1 MTSCGPRLFLSL
13 LLSTGLFT
21 AVVQA
26 ADFYVSPTGND
37 TNPGSLASPWRTI
50 QHAAETVPAG
60 STVFI
65 RDGIY
70 GEKVA
75 IYVSGNA
82 NDGPIVF
89 KAYPGERPVIDGT
102 GLPFDPVNSNALI
115 SIYDQSYVRI
125 EGLTLRNLKTAVRDL
140 VPIGILIENESSHIE
155 IVDNVIHDIETRFNG
170 LDGGD
175 AHGIAVFGSATA
187 PLSHV
192 LISGNELFDLK
203 LGSSEALVL
212 NGNVTDFEVTDNV
225 VRDCN
230 NIGID
235 FIGFEGTGPTPA
247 LDQARD
253 GVCRGNLVFN
263 IDSSFNPAY
272 SGDFTAGGGDTSAG
286 GIYVDGGTRILI
298 EQNVVHHCNIGIE
311 LASEHAGRATSLI
324 TLRNNLIYH
333 NQIGG
338 IFMGGY
344 DTQRGMTRDC
354 QILNNTLFE
363 NDTNQDGNGEIHLQF
378 DVADCVIRNNLLTTN
393 SQGLLIGNPYT
404 QNSGNDVDYQLFFA
418 PSEAQEWQWKNVVY
432 TALAAYRS
440 GSGNDANSLVAA
452 PGFSDA
458 TAFDFRL
465 ASGSPARNGGDPARV
480 VESGETDLN
489 GDIRLGEAR
498 IDHGAFEYRNTPP
511 GPVLAVGGKSQPI
524 SSGDDTPDPGDG
536 TDFGEVNWREGTG
549 VAEFVVTNGGTGT
562 FRPTRF
568 ALESPVAT
576 AFRFQRLFAGIPAG
590 ESRLVRVA
598 FDPPSTGPFEAELVI
613 HGAYASG
620 NTFRFSLAGTGIAPD
635 QLPDQQA
642 GLSPSPLLGDDVYN
656 DSAIGQTAALTMRR
670 KQKSGCAFRSE
681 NDGTLAD
688 RLRMTGTRG
697 NRLVKFAYYRLLS
710 ADRTQ
715 VTAAILSGTE
725 ELSLAAGAGTNYDCR
740 ITRSR
745 RSLGR
750 KLRSLI
756 ALTTQSATL
765 TSLRD
770 RAAVRVA
777 GK

>member
-1 MTSCGPRLFLSL
+1 MTSRGPRFFLSL

-21 AVVQA
+21 AAAQS
-26 ADFYVSPTGND
+26 ADFYVSPGGND

-50 QHAAETVPAG
+50 QHAAETVPPG

-65 RDGIY
+65 REGIY

-75 IYVSGNA
+75 IYSSGNA
-82 NDGPIVF
+82 VDGPVVF

-115 SIYDQSYVRI
+115 SIYDQDHVRI
-125 EGLTLRNLKTAVRDL
+125 EGLTLRNLKTATRDL

-175 AHGIAVFGSATA
+175 AHGIAVFGSAAT

-192 LISGNELFDLK
+192 VISGNELYDLK

-212 NGNVTDFEVTDNV
+212 NGNVTDFAVVDNV

-247 LDQARD
+247 VDQARH

-286 GIYVDGGTRILI
+286 GIYVDGGTDILI
-298 EQNVVHHCNIGIE
+298 EDNVAHHCNIGIE
-311 LASEHAGRATSLI
+311 LASEHAGRATSKI

-378 DVADCVIRNNLLTTN
+378 DVADCVIRNNLLKSN
-393 SQGLLIGNPYT
+393 SQGVLIGNPYT
-404 QNSGNDVDYQLFFA
+404 QNSGNEVDYQLFFA
-418 PSEAQEWQWKNVVY
+418 PGTAQEWQWKNVFY

-452 PGFSDA
+452 PEFADA
-458 TAFDFRL
+458 TAYDFRL
-465 ASGSPARNGGDPARV
+465 AATSPARNSGDPGRV
-480 VESGETDLN
+480 IEPGETDLN
-489 GDIRLGEAR
+489 GAPRLGEAR
-498 IDHGAFEYRNTPP
+498 VDPGALEYRIAPS
-511 GPVLAVGGKSQPI
+511 GAVLAVTGNGLPVSH
-524 SSGDDTPDPGDG
+524 GDTAPDPADG
-536 TDFGEVNWREGTG
+536 TDFSEGTG
-549 VAEFVVTNGGTGT
+549 FAEFIITNSGTEI

-568 ALESPVAT
+568 ALESAGAD
-576 AFRFQRLFAGIPAG
+576 AFRFERLFASIPAG
-590 ESRLVRVA
+590 ESRIVRVA
-598 FDPPSTGPFEAELVI
+598 FAPAATGIYEAEIAVY
-613 HGAYASG
+613 GAREGENVY
-620 NTFRFSLAGTGIAPD
+620 RFSLIGTAPAPD

-642 GLSPSPLLGDDVYN
+642 GLTPSSLLGADVYN
-656 DSAIGQTAALTMRR
+656 LTAIGQTAALPMRKKKR
-670 KQKSGCAFRSE
+670 NSCLFRSE
-681 NDGTLAD
+681 NDGALAD
-688 RLRMTGTRG
+688 DVRVTGTKG
-697 NRLVKFAYYRLLS
+697 NRLLKVAYYRL
-710 ADRTQ
+710 
-715 VTAAILSGTE
+715 VTAGRTTVTGAILAGTE
-725 ELSLAAGAGTNYDCR
+725 QLSLAPGDGANYDCR
-740 ITRSR
+740 IARSR
-745 RSLGR
+745 RSIGR
-750 KLRSLI
+750 KVRHLL
-756 ALTTQSATL
+756 AVTAQSVTL
-765 TSLRD
+765 ASELD
-770 RAAVRVA
+770 RAVVSVSAR
-777 GK
+777 